1 MPGTSLAQ
9 HHGQA
14 GALHVGVGVLAQIE
28 HVTRDR
34 EGGAVLMHELLGR
47 NRVHI

>member
-1 MPGTSLAQ
+1 MPGTSIAQ
-9 HHGQA
+9 HLGQA
-14 GALHVGVGVLAQIE
+14 AARHVGVGVLAQIE

-34 EGGAVLMHELLGR
+34 VLGAVPMHELLGR